1 MTKVLNDLP
10 QKTPLN
16 LTKEIWIDSLKVNNQ
31 NEKRKIRKKIV
42 NLFDKKE
49 DNEDESMQEFTLNIK
64 KIRKIERKKEDVI
77 ELFKE
82 NFLTNNSP
90 KLSNG
95 LETLLFEFLKSFRE
109 KLPNGT
115 QTMTKA
121 DLFMDFIKEIIN
133 EANPTGY
140 DKNELKKLILNF
152 SPNKKEKSITN
163 QISNILELISLADIR
178 YYEVFP
184 ENLINIYNSK
194 ERGNRIKTEHIKRT
208 ENFKELFYN
217 NQ

>member
-49 DNEDESMQEFTLNIK
+49 DNEDESMQEFNLNIK